1 MPDKDLPY
9 EPGDIEHQV
18 QEYWKENESFSVT
31 EDHSK
36 EKYFCLSMFPYPSG
50 SIHMGH
56 VRNFHW
62 RCNKQISKDAWKK
75 CTSTNGL
82 GCIWSTC

>member
-36 EKYFCLSMFPYPSG
+36 EKYFLPKYVPLSKWINSYGPCQKL
-50 SIHMGH
+50 H
-56 VRNFHW
+56 HW
-62 RCNKQISKDAWKK
+62 RCNK
-75 CTSTNGL
+75 
-82 GCIWSTC
+82 

>member
-31 EDHSK
+31 EDYSN
-36 EKYFCLSMFPYPSG
+36 CLLY
-50 SIHMGH
+50 
-56 VRNFHW
+56 
-62 RCNKQISKDAWKK
+62 
-75 CTSTNGL
+75 TSAAADE
-82 GCIWSTC
+82 

>member
-36 EKYFCLSMFPYPSG
+36 EKYFCLSMFPYPQWINSYG
-50 SIHMGH
+50 PCKKLY
-56 VRNFHW
+56 HW
-62 RCNKQISKDAWKK
+62 RCNK
-75 CTSTNGL
+75 
-82 GCIWSTC
+82 

>member
-50 SIHMGH
+50 SVSYTHLTLPT
-56 VRNFHW
+56 
-62 RCNKQISKDAWKK
+62 KA
-75 CTSTNGL
+75 
-82 GCIWSTC
+82 